1 MSWPLNI
8 LRILAFLMLPVSA
21 ALIVVAWGIN
31 RDAPEDVGLL
41 ERLHVNLICV
51 VSILLVI
58 ALLAINFITFDP
70 VV

>member
-1 MSWPLNI
+1 MTPP
-8 LRILAFLMLPVSA
+8 RRH
-21 ALIVVAWGIN
+21 VVA
-31 RDAPEDVGLL
+31 AAES
-41 ERLHVNLICV
+41 LHVNLICV